1 MLSEF
6 SLVPLAELILNFQE
20 LVIDSG
26 EKLLSLV
33 SCDLHVLGNG
43 LMPCLIML

>member
-43 LMPCLIML
+43 LTPCLIML